1 MTKRRIKTIEQ
12 LRNLPQYRT
21 KSVSELEDIL
31 EGIMEGKTEEK
42 VQEVLESFEQ
52 NYDLSDMSAND
63 MLGLRNL
70 AHYYV
75 YLENINSKTDEA
87 LREGDIN
94 MVERLIR
101 TAERVQKSITDIQ
114 TNLAITRKQRKSDK
128 EQDVVTTLEDLKVRA
143 KKFLESRLSYVY
155 CPECKM
161 LLANVWFLYPDEGR
175 NALRLRCNRL
185 VDADSGE
192 MCDHEFTVTSQFLAD
207 NENRNI
213 EGVLKT

>member
-128 EQDVVTTLEDLKVRA
+128 EQDLVTAWEDLKSRA
-143 KKFLESRLSYVY
+143 KTFLENRLSYVY

-161 LLANVWFLYPDEGR
+161 LLANVWFLYPDEER
-175 NALRLRCNRL
+175 NVLRLRCNRL
-185 VDADSGE
+185 LDADSGE
-192 MCDHEFTVTSQFLAD
+192 TCDHEFTVTSQYLAE
-207 NENRNI
+207 NKNRNI
-213 EGVLKT
+213 EGVLRT

>member
-114 TNLAITRKQRKSDK
+114 TNLAITRKQRKTDK
-128 EQDVVTTLEDLKVRA
+128 EQDIVSAWEDLKSRA
-143 KKFLESRLSYVY
+143 KKFLDDRMSYVY

-161 LLANVWFLYPDEGR
+161 LLANVWFLYPDEER
-175 NALRLRCNRL
+175 NVLRLQCNRL
-185 VDADSGE
+185 VDAASGK
-192 MCDHEFTVTSQFLAD
+192 MCDHEFTVTSQYLAE

>member
-12 LRNLPQYRT
+12 LRNLPQYRD
-21 KSVSELEDIL
+21 KSVSELEVIL
-31 EGIMEGKTEEK
+31 EGVLEGKTEEK

-114 TNLAITRKQRKSDK
+114 TNLAITRKQRKTDK
-128 EQDVVTTLEDLKVRA
+128 EQDIVSAWEDLKARA
-143 KKFLESRLSYVY
+143 KKFLEDRISYVY

-161 LLANVWFLYPDEGR
+161 LLANVWFLYPDEER
-175 NALRLRCNRL
+175 NVLRLRCNRT
-185 VDADSGE
+185 VDADSGK
-192 MCDHEFTVTSQFLAD
+192 MCNHEFTVTSQYLAE

>member
-12 LRNLPQYRT
+12 LRNLPQYRN
-21 KSVSELEDIL
+21 KSVTELEVIL

-42 VQEVLESFEQ
+42 VQEVLASFEE

-75 YLENINSKTDEA
+75 YLENINGKTDEA
-87 LREGDIN
+87 LREGNIN

-128 EQDVVTTLEDLKVRA
+128 EQDVVSLIDDLKARA

-161 LLANVWFLYPDEGR
+161 LLANVWFLYPDEER
-175 NALRLRCNRL
+175 NVLRLRCNRL
-185 VDADSGE
+185 IDADSGK
-192 MCDHEFTVTSQFLAD
+192 MCNHEFTVTAQFLAE